1 MKKIQNKIQT
11 LEDFDKLMKILSDR
25 VKENKPISDNPMLDG
40 MIIGFMFSTY
50 KFSRDLI
57 LDTFNN
63 QHILDGTLQKLEN
76 IAIWLSDNEEEIIKL
91 LCKK

>member
-25 VKENKPISDNPMLDG
+25 VKENKPISDNSMLDG

-76 IAIWLSDNEEEIIKL
+76 IAIWLSNNEEEIIKL
-91 LCKK
+91 L

>member
-1 MKKIQNKIQT
+1 MKEIQNKIQT

-57 LDTFNN
+57 LDTFNH

-76 IAIWLSDNEEEIIKL
+76 IAIWLSNNEEEIIKL
-91 LCKK
+91 L

>member
-76 IAIWLSDNEEEIIKL
+76 IAIWLSNNEEEIIKL
-91 LCKK
+91 L

>member
-1 MKKIQNKIQT
+1 MKEIQNKIQT

-76 IAIWLSDNEEEIIKL
+76 IAIWLSNNEEEIIKL
-91 LCKK
+91 L